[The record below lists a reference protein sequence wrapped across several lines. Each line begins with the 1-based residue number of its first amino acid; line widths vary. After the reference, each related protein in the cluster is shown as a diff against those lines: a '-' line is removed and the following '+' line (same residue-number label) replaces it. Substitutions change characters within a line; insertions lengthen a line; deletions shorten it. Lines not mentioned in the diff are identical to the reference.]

1 MGRWPSSGARPMPNN
16 SYMPQD
22 LKDHQK
28 KQPTDCEWMF
38 GDAAMGLLG
47 FQAQADLN
55 PLRWSGSITFEKA
68 IADIRKVQSHKDRPI
83 ILKIPSGVM
92 SEELKF
98 SNCHSAIDFLIA
110 RAPAGS
116 VSPRHP
122 IPPLTASLASPR
134 QNSSSPWGGF

>member
-55 PLRWSGSITFEKA
+55 PLRWSGSVTFAKA

-83 ILKIPSGVM
+83 ILKIPSGIM
-92 SEELKF
+92 SKERNF
-98 SNCHSAIDFLIA
+98 SNCQGAIDCLSTYA
-110 RAPAGS
+110 S
-116 VSPRHP
+116 VGR
-122 IPPLTASLASPR
+122 TR
-134 QNSSSPWGGF
+134 